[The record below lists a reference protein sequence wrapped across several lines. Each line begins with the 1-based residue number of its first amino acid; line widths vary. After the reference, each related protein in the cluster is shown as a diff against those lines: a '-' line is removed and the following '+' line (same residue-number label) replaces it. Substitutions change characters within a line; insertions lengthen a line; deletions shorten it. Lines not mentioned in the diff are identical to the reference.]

1 MTGTRRSIGTGA
13 AWESR
18 YGYCRAV
25 ASGDS
30 AWVAGTTASSEG
42 AAPAPDA
49 AGQARTAF
57 GIALKALAE
66 LEFSSADVVR
76 TRIFL
81 TDISDADDVGQVHGE
96 IFARE
101 AAWALGEIGEPVATM
116 VAVSALVD
124 PSLVVEIEL
133 EARRVPPS

>member
-1 MTGTRRSIGTGA
+1 MTGVRRSIGTGA

-18 YGYCRAV
+18 YGYSRAV
-25 ASGDS
+25 AVGDF

-49 AGQARTAF
+49 AGQARVAF
-57 GIALKALAE
+57 RIALSALAE
-66 LEFSSADVVR
+66 LGFSTTDVVR
-76 TRIFL
+76 TRMFL
-81 TDISDADDVGQVHGE
+81 TDIADADPVGQVHGE
-96 IFARE
+96 LFADPM
-101 AAWALGEIGEPVATM
+101 PVATM

-133 EARRVPPS
+133 EARRILPS

>member
-1 MTGTRRSIGTGA
+1 MTGARRSIGTGA

-66 LEFSSADVVR
+66 LEFSAADVVR

-81 TDISDADDVGQVHGE
+81 TDISDADHVGQVHGE
-96 IFARE
+96 IFA
-101 AAWALGEIGEPVATM
+101 GVMPVATM

>member
-1 MTGTRRSIGTGA
+1 MTVTRRSIGTGS

-25 ASGDS
+25 AVGDS
-30 AWVAGTTASSEG
+30 AWVAGSTASSEG
-42 AAPAPDA
+42 ATPAPDA
-49 AGQARTAF
+49 ASQARTAF
-57 GIALKALAE
+57 GIALKALTGLGFATT
-66 LEFSSADVVR
+66 DVVR

-81 TDISDADDVGQVHGE
+81 TDIADADEVGQVHGE
-96 IFARE
+96 LFAS
-101 AAWALGEIGEPVATM
+101 AMPVATM

-124 PSLVVEIEL
+124 PSLVVEVEL

>member
-1 MTGTRRSIGTGA
+1 MTVARRSVGTGS

-25 ASGDS
+25 AVGDW
-30 AWVAGTTASSEG
+30 AFVAGTTASSEG

-57 GIALKALAE
+57 GIALNALTG
-66 LEFSSADVVR
+66 LGFSTADVVR
-76 TRIFL
+76 TRMFL
-81 TDISDADDVGQVHGE
+81 TDIADADEVGRVHGE
-96 IFARE
+96 LF
-101 AAWALGEIGEPVATM
+101 GGSNPVATM

-124 PSLVVEIEL
+124 ASLVVEVEL
-133 EARRVPPS
+133 EAHRVPTS